1 MIPKHEIPEF
11 VGQIID
17 AFEDFLAERNIVLPN
32 DEIDDAVADGADAD
46 EVAVIY
52 GTDYG
57 QLQTA
62 IEEILNQWS
71 LT

>member
-1 MIPKHEIPEF
+1 MIQGHDIPEF

-32 DEIDDAVADGADAD
+32 DEIDGAVADGSDAD
-46 EVAVIY
+46 EVAIIY

-57 QLQTA
+57 QLQSA
-62 IEEILNQWS
+62 IEEILSQWS
-71 LT
+71 LV